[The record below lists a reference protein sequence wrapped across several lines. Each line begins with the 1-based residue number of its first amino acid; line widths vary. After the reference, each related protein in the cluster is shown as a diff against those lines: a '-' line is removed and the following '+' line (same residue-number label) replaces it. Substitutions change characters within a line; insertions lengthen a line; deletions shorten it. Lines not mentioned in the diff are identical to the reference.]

1 MMDQH
6 GKSSLAALTLGA
18 IGVVYGDIGT
28 SVLYAMKE
36 VFGSGHVQFTPD
48 NIYGILSIF
57 FWTLTIIVSVK
68 YVALVLRA
76 DNHGEGGLVAMLAL
90 ASMAVKDR
98 PVLRHRMLIVGI
110 FGTCLFYGDGVI
122 TPAISVLSAVEGLEV
137 VSPAFKKYVI
147 PLTLIILFGLFAVQK
162 KGTSGIGKFFGPITI
177 VWFAVIAWLGVYHIA
192 SHPEI
197 LWAISPHHALRFIFA
212 EPEVTFL
219 ILGAVVLCVTG
230 GEALYADMGHFGK
243 KPIRIAW
250 FFIVMPSLTL
260 NYFGQGALLLND
272 PEAVANP
279 FFNMAPDWLLVPL
292 VGLATAATVI
302 ASQAL
307 ISGAFSVTKQV
318 VQLGFLPRLQ
328 VLHTSVKDTGQIYIP
343 FVNWGLFA
351 VIVLA
356 VMMFKSSS
364 NLAAAYGIAVCTD
377 MLITTVLTFFVIH
390 YGWKYPFWWCLAAT
404 SFFFCVD
411 FVFWASNLLKLFE
424 GGWFPLLIASVIM
437 MLMLT
442 WRDGRGI
449 LSEKRKE
456 DALDLPSFLEAVFL
470 SPPTRVDG
478 TAVFLTSGKGAVP
491 NAMLHNLKHNKVLHQ
506 QNLFVN
512 VQNHEVPWIDEAER
526 LKINGLGNDCW
537 QIEIHYG
544 FKDDPDV
551 PGALTHLKGMGC
563 EVSPMTTSYFLSRD
577 SIVPTVGSGMS
588 EWREKLFAQMH
599 LNASSAADFLN
610 LPSNS
615 VVELGS
621 KIEI

>member
-36 VFGSGHVQFTPD
+36 VFGSGHVDFTPD

-147 PLTLIILFGLFAVQK
+147 PITLIILFGLFAVQK
-162 KGTSGIGKFFGPITI
+162 KGTSGIGKFFGPITV

-197 LWAISPHHALRFIFA
+197 LWAISPHHALRFIFT

-260 NYFGQGALLLND
+260 NYFGQGALLLSE

-449 LSEKRKE
+449 LYEKRKE
-456 DALDLPSFLEAVFL
+456 DALDLNSFLEAVFL
-470 SPPTRVDG
+470 SPPTRVGG

-491 NAMLHNLKHNKVLHQ
+491 NAMLHNLKHNKVLHA

-526 LKINGLGNDCW
+526 LHINALGNDCW

-551 PGALTHLKGMGC
+551 PGALTHLNGMGC
-563 EVSPMTTSYFLSRD
+563 EINPMTTSYFLSRD

-588 EWREKLFAQMH
+588 GWREKLFAQMH